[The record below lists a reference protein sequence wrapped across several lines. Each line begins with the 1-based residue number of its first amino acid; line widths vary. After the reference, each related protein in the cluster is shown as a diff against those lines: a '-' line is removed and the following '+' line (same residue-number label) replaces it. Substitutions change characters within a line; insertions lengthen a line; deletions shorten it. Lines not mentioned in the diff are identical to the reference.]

1 MKMNKR
7 RYELTD
13 EEWAKIEP
21 FFSVR
26 KAGTLGRPYNDIR
39 ATVKG

>member
-1 MKMNKR
+1 MEVLAMKMNKR

-26 KAGTLGRPYNDIR
+26 KDGTLGSD
-39 ATVKG
+39 AVS